1 MTSPDFHLGLYSQSS
16 GLEPPHLRQAARPRR
31 GDMRSRMVC
40 ALVGARDVENE
51 SKIITLSSGST
62 TEMVRRESGRYAL
75 PDKFPEI
82 DWLEGAVWR
91 VHCQSSNHFI

>member
-1 MTSPDFHLGLYSQSS
+1 MIFILDYNYSPSAST
-16 GLEPPHLRQAARPRR
+16 PHLLQDARPRR

-51 SKIITLSSGST
+51 SKIITLSSRST

-91 VHCQSSNHFI
+91 VHCQSPTHFI